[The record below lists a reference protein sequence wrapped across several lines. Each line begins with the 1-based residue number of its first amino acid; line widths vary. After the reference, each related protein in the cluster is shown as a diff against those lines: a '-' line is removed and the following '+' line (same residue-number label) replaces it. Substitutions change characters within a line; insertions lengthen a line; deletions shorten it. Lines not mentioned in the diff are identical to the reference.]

1 MVLMNITEK
10 EDIEIYSMID
20 YLEEALEWKDTVGRK
35 YKGGVVKIIS
45 KLDAEI
51 TPPIEKTNSLF

>member
-1 MVLMNITEK
+1 MNITEK

-51 TPPIEKTNSLF
+51 THPIETTE